1 MWPGKESWESI
12 YADYLSKMTDD
23 EVETARW
30 MLLRYAA
37 TCMKEG
43 KNAAR
48 SAKVITAMK
57 APFFDSKKP
66 GFLAN
71 YYLAWASR

>member
-1 MWPGKESWESI
+1 
-12 YADYLSKMTDD
+12 MTDD

-48 SAKVITAMK
+48 AAKVITAMK
-57 APFFDSKKP
+57 NPFFDSKKP